1 MTTIANERVII
12 EVADVDVGIAIRERG
27 GFRLHIA
34 DPRFSALD
42 GNMFKHIDQIRHAVR
57 RLLTRRSEK

>member
-1 MTTIANERVII
+1 MTSIANERVII

-34 DPRFSALD
+34 DPRFRTLD
-42 GNMFKHIDQIRHAVR
+42 GTMFKHIDHIKRAVK
-57 RLLTRRSEK
+57 RLLTPRDEK

>member
-34 DPRFSALD
+34 DPRFSTLD
-42 GNMFKHIDQIRHAVR
+42 GAMFKHIDQIKNAVK
-57 RLLTRRSEK
+57 RLLPRRNEK

>member
-34 DPRFSALD
+34 DPRLSTLD
-42 GNMFKHIDQIRHAVR
+42 GTMFKHIDQIRLAVK
-57 RLLTRRSEK
+57 RLLTRKKGK